1 MWAKRPST
9 ARGKTPGY
17 WLPVLL
23 AAIGL
28 FAARGYAENTI
39 DLGQV
44 RSNQFPVR
52 IAAVVFDAG
61 GRMDEI
67 NAVGF
72 GEWAVRFGR
81 KNPSVYYHCDSP
93 CLGSPPPALSL
104 GGLVCESPDLGE
116 TGCRL
121 TITLRDHQAYEC
133 AIQGE
138 KSDSVNIPI
147 DCPVSLET
155 L

>member
-1 MWAKRPST
+1 MKTQRLSPV
-9 ARGKTPGY
+9 RGKAAGY
-17 WLPVLL
+17 WLAVLL
-23 AAIGL
+23 AATGL
-28 FAARGYAENTI
+28 FAGRGYAENTI
-39 DLGQV
+39 DLGRV

-52 IAAVVFDAG
+52 VAAVVFDAG

-72 GEWAVRFGR
+72 GEWGVRFGR
-81 KNPSVYYHCDSP
+81 KTPSVYYHCDSP

-121 TITLRDHQAYEC
+121 TITLRDHRAYEC
-133 AIQGE
+133 VISGE
-138 KSDSVNIPI
+138 KNDSVSIPI
-147 DCPVSLET
+147 DCPISLET